1 MLSGEIAKRY
11 GAEGLPDDTITL
23 NLTGSTGKSFM
34 AFGMKGI
41 TINLTGD

>member
-23 NLTGSTGKSFM
+23 NLTGMEMSVMNASNKF
-34 AFGMKGI
+34 I
-41 TINLTGD
+41 LIIL